1 MTSRRSSRSALV
13 LAAVLLASCGSAQ
26 KVSVRT
32 DPVGAEV
39 YLQRRGDLEIN
50 ARVKG
55 IPGKVTASAFE
66 EDFRLLGNAPVEYEF
81 ELSEDEVGIDVPE
94 GSGSVTRHYK
104 EGTIRVERPGY
115 ETVVRLVRFSGSP
128 VDLTIALQPVRDE

>member
-13 LAAVLLASCGSAQ
+13 LAAVLLAACGSAQ

>member
-13 LAAVLLASCGSAQ
+13 LAAVLLASCSSAQ

-128 VDLTIALQPVRDE
+128 VDLTIALQPLRDE

>member
-32 DPVGAEV
+32 DPDGAEV